1 MKAKEFLIRAGKHLS
16 AVLFLSVAGCGLAQA
31 ALHVSVKIP
40 VTVRVS
46 GNAPEESYKAV
57 IERDPSNPNAPVA
70 SPSELTLTGSG
81 EKEYNLS
88 FEEMTYTASGSY
100 RYLIKQVPGEKSNF
114 TYDDSV
120 YAVLVTVGE
129 YDVDSAHNPVPPYLS
144 AVYSAGKEGSLTKL
158 GEIAFN
164 NQYSK
169 GTTPNGGG
177 GGGTPPR
184 PTPSSSGESDRGR
197 SRRNTYNKIQR
208 EDVMVGRIVSLFS
221 CKKLKNP
228 FYCLGSEE
236 DFSLAKARRNR
247 FSAIEKKIISFISF
261 FWKSTY
267 RLWINQR
274 FP

>member
-1 MKAKEFLIRAGKHLS
+1 MKAKEFLIRTGKLLS

-40 VTVRVS
+40 VPVRVS
-46 GNAPEESYKAV
+46 GNAPEESYKVV

-70 SPSELTLTGSG
+70 SPSELTVTGSG

-114 TYDDSV
+114 TYDNSV

-164 NQYSK
+164 NQYSR

-184 PTPSSSGESDRGR
+184 PTPSSPNPKIPTVEGENRPMITTPEVKMRVPDVLGVIRQVATGDGSVMALYGCFAVLSMASLLFWGIGQR
-197 SRRNTYNKIQR
+197 KKQKKHIQ
-208 EDVMVGRIVSLFS
+208 
-221 CKKLKNP
+221 
-228 FYCLGSEE
+228 
-236 DFSLAKARRNR
+236 
-247 FSAIEKKIISFISF
+247 
-261 FWKSTY
+261 
-267 RLWINQR
+267 
-274 FP
+274 

>member
-1 MKAKEFLIRAGKHLS
+1 M
-16 AVLFLSVAGCGLAQA
+16 
-31 ALHVSVKIP
+31 KIP
-40 VTVRVS
+40 VTVRVA
-46 GNAPEESYKAV
+46 GNAPEESYKVV

-70 SPSELTLTGSG
+70 SPSELTVTGSG

-100 RYLIKQVPGEKSNF
+100 KYLIKQVPGEKSNF

-184 PTPSSSGESDRGR
+184 PTPSSPNPKVPTVEGENRPMITTPDVKMRVPDVLGVIRQVATGDGSVMALYGCFAVLSMASLLFWGIGQR
-197 SRRNTYNKIQR
+197 KKQKKHIQ
-208 EDVMVGRIVSLFS
+208 
-221 CKKLKNP
+221 
-228 FYCLGSEE
+228 
-236 DFSLAKARRNR
+236 
-247 FSAIEKKIISFISF
+247 
-261 FWKSTY
+261 
-267 RLWINQR
+267 
-274 FP
+274 